1 MAAAAHF
8 DSVRERLGE
17 GPSSLRARFAVCGVC
32 DWVALSQVQLLE
44 YVDRLK
50 DLAAISD
57 SARAFDAKAVDE
69 LLLNTPR
76 IVQEA
81 ILEESRHCGRTHV
94 KYPGSLRVPWSG
106 CFDQESLGHARDES
120 ASHETLSSR

>member
-1 MAAAAHF
+1 M
-8 DSVRERLGE
+8 
-17 GPSSLRARFAVCGVC
+17 C
-32 DWVALSQVQLLE
+32 DWVALWQVQILE
-44 YVDRLK
+44 YVERLK
-50 DLAAISD
+50 DLAAISS
-57 SARAFDAKAVDE
+57 SARAFDAEAVNE

-94 KYPGSLRVPWSG
+94 KYPGSLRVPRSG

-120 ASHETLSSR
+120 ASHETLPSR